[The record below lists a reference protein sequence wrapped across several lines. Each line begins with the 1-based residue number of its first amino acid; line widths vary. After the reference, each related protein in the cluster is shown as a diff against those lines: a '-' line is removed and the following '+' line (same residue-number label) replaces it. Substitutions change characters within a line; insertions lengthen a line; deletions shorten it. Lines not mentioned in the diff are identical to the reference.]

1 MKKKQ
6 LLNHDHGTI
15 PELLKQVGSGREEQL
30 LFVEERKNGLRINYR
45 RWEQDLLEAA
55 GKIRDLE
62 VQHIGVVCD
71 LTYRCIV
78 CLYAVMIAGKVLV
91 PLEADQTGAALDS
104 YVDRADIQLLLYN
117 EDRID
122 GAVSR
127 CESMLIPEFLSRPGT
142 ALPQWPVWE
151 ENRAACIFYTSGTEG
166 KPNGVVLTQK
176 NMTFINSYASA
187 NNLGRNARVLL
198 YLPIHHIFSFLV
210 LTSCIHDGCEIH
222 LSRSIKYLARELA
235 DVKPDALVTV
245 PMVNELFRSK
255 ITKGIEASG
264 KAAQIAKLIKLSNGL
279 RKIGLDLRTPLF
291 RKLRESFGGIPQL
304 LVTGGSAVSVDTMGF
319 FDDMG
324 IIILQAYGMTET
336 SGSISTNSLEQ
347 NRYGSV
353 GHCHPFNQVRIKDSE
368 IQVRGQ
374 NIMKEYYKDPGATER
389 TFDEGWFRTGDL
401 GYIDRD
407 GYLFITGRKKNLI
420 ILDSGENVSPEEL
433 ENHLLMCEAI
443 GEIVVSE
450 RQGHIHAEIFGNPA
464 SGLDGDSLRTAIQE
478 AIDSLN
484 RQNPVYKRIVSWELR
499 HTPFE
504 KTASLKIRR

>member
-15 PELLKQVGSGREEQL
+15 TALLKQAGSGREDQL
-30 LFVEERKNGLRINYR
+30 LFAEERKNGLKINYR
-45 RWEQDLLEAA
+45 RFARDLLEAA
-55 GKIRDLE
+55 GKFRELE
-62 VQHIGVVCD
+62 ARHIGVVCD
-71 LTYRCIV
+71 LTYPCIV
-78 CLYAVMIAGKVLV
+78 CLYAVMVAGKVVV
-91 PLEADQTGAALDS
+91 PLEADQTGAALDG
-104 YVDRADIQLLLYN
+104 YVDRADIDLLLYN

-122 GAVSR
+122 GTVSR
-127 CESMLIPEFLSRPGT
+127 CETMLIPDFLNRGGK
-142 ALPQWPVWE
+142 ALPQWPIWE
-151 ENRAACIFYTSGTEG
+151 ENRDACIFFTSGTEG

-176 NMTFINSYASA
+176 NMSFINSYASA

-198 YLPIHHIFSFLV
+198 YLPIHHVFSFLV

-222 LSRSIKYLARELA
+222 LSKSMKYVARELA
-235 DVKPDALVTV
+235 EVRPDALVTV
-245 PMVNELFRSK
+245 PMVNELFRGR

-264 KAAQIAKLIKLSNGL
+264 QAERIAKLIKLSNGL

-291 RKLRESFGGIPQL
+291 RKLRDSFGGIPQL
-304 LVTGGSAVSVDTMGF
+304 LVTGGSAVSEDTMRF
-319 FDDMG
+319 FDDIG

-353 GHCHPFNQVRIKDSE
+353 GHCHPFNQVRIKDDE
-368 IQVRGQ
+368 IQVRGE
-374 NIMKEYYKDPGATER
+374 NIMKEYYHDPQTTER
-389 TFDEGWFRTGDL
+389 SFDDGWFRTGDL
-401 GYIDRD
+401 GYLDED

-433 ENHLLMCEAI
+433 EQQLLQWGAI
-443 GEIVVSE
+443 GEVVVRE
-450 RQGHIHAEIFGNPA
+450 RQGHIHAEIFGSPA
-464 SGLDGDSLRTAIQE
+464 SGLDGDSLKSAIQTAI
-478 AIDSLN
+478 DGLN

-499 HTPFE
+499 DTPFE